1 MASYAYGASR
11 RSYAFVT
18 DKGNNMNL
26 NEEDDFGF
34 TFADSEELKA
44 QGEDKVQGLRKMIM
58 PLLNNLMKNPE
69 KDTIVWPNRDKTIK
83 AFIKKLDDYINS

>member
-1 MASYAYGASR
+1 M
-11 RSYAFVT
+11 V
-18 DKGNNMNL
+18 NL

-34 TFADSEELKA
+34 TFADSNEIQA
-44 QGEDKVQGLRKMIM
+44 QTQDKVEGLKNMIM

-83 AFIKKLDDYINS
+83 AFIKKMDEYIKS

>member
-11 RSYAFVT
+11 RSHVLVT

-69 KDTIVWPNRDKTIK
+69 KSRKSTV
-83 AFIKKLDDYINS
+83 